1 MKSLKQLL
9 ILGLSSLINLY
20 YSLFKKDYYNRHHLE
35 ITLENERFQLNW
47 YHHDEYVSYKE
58 AELSR
63 LQKDLEPNDFIYLAL
78 REARQCNFIIFDCGD
93 DKRFVQF
100 WLGDDDLMVSWPL
113 MKRKNK
119 LDKYVYPMLGV
130 LNELDIT
137 QRPTKVGGLFKTKY
151 QFYELK
157 QEEGF
162 EDYQIHFANNY
173 DEASLFVSK
182 IFTDVFGQD
191 LKKLQFKLG

>member
-1 MKSLKQLL
+1 MKSFKQLL
-9 ILGLSSLINLY
+9 ILGLSALINLY
-20 YSLFKKDYYNRHHLE
+20 YSLFKKGYHNRHHLE
-35 ITLENERFQLNW
+35 ITLENKRLQLNW
-47 YHHDEYVSYKE
+47 YHHNEYVLYKE

-63 LQKDLEPNDFIYLAL
+63 LQEDVDPGEFISLAL
-78 REARQCNFIIFDCGD
+78 REANQCNFIIFDCGD

-100 WLGDDDLMVSWPL
+100 WLGDNELMASWPL
-113 MKRKNK
+113 IKRKNK

-137 QRPTKVGGLFKTKY
+137 QRPTKVGPFLRTKN

-173 DEASLFVSK
+173 EEASLFVSK

>member
-1 MKSLKQLL
+1 MKTFKQLL
-9 ILGLSSLINLY
+9 ILGLSSLINFY

-35 ITLENERFQLNW
+35 ITLENERLQLNW
-47 YHHDEYVSYKE
+47 CHHDEYVLYKE

-100 WLGDDDLMVSWPL
+100 WLGDDDSMVSWIL

-162 EDYQIHFANNY
+162 DDYQIHFANNY

>member
-1 MKSLKQLL
+1 MESFKQLL
-9 ILGLSSLINLY
+9 FLGLRALIKLY

-35 ITLENERFQLNW
+35 ITLENASLKLNW
-47 YHHDEYVSYKE
+47 FHHDDYVLFKE
-58 AELSR
+58 AELSQ
-63 LQKDLEPNDFIYLAL
+63 LQKDTDSNDFISLAL
-78 REARQCNFIIFDCGD
+78 KEAKQCNFIIFDCGD

-119 LDKYVYPMLGV
+119 LDKYVYPMLGI

-182 IFTDVFGQD
+182 IFTDVVRQD

>member
-1 MKSLKQLL
+1 MVVK
-9 ILGLSSLINLY
+9 LY
-20 YSLFKKDYYNRHHLE
+20 YSLFKKDYHNHHHLE
-35 ITLENERFQLNW
+35 ITLENMSLKLNW
-47 YHHDEYVSYKE
+47 FNHHDYVLFKE

-63 LQKDLEPNDFIYLAL
+63 LQKDIKLKDFISLAL
-78 REARQCNFIIFDCGD
+78 KEARQCNFIVFDCGD

-100 WLGDDDLMVSWPL
+100 WLGDGKLMVSWPL
-113 MKRKNK
+113 MQRENK
-119 LDKYVYPMLGV
+119 LDKYLYPMLGV
-130 LNELDIT
+130 LNELDINK
-137 QRPTKVGGLFKTKY
+137 RPIRTGGLFTTKY

-157 QEEGF
+157 QDEGF

-191 LKKLQFKLG
+191 LKKLRIRLG